1 MKSQKETK
9 LMKNK
14 KIILNLLALITV
26 VIWAAT
32 FISSKIL
39 LNTFTPLEVMFYRFV
54 IAYFLLLIIHPKFHK
69 IDSLKEEI
77 MFLLSGITGGSL
89 YFLTENSA
97 VKISQVSNV
106 GLIVATA
113 PIITALFAHFFT
125 KGEKLNKNLFI
136 GFLIAISGVILVMF
150 NGNFMLK
157 LNPVGDILAL
167 CAAVSWS
174 VYSIITKK
182 LGSKYNPLY
191 LTRKIFFYALLT
203 MIPFLFT
210 SEFNFKISKLLTFE
224 VMSNLLF
231 LGIVASSICYV
242 MWNFTV
248 DKLGVVKT
256 NNYIYLIPAITLI
269 LSVLILHEKITLY
282 SSLGAF
288 LIFLGVYVSENGLKF
303 NIFSNNKNSIQEET
317 LSDV

>member
-1 MKSQKETK
+1 MKD
-9 LMKNK
+9 K
-14 KIILNLLALITV
+14 KILLNLLALITV
-26 VIWAAT
+26 VIWATT

-69 IDSLKEEI
+69 IDSLKEEA

-89 YFLTENSA
+89 YFLAENSA

-113 PIITALFAHFFT
+113 PIITALLAHFFT
-125 KGEKLNKNLFI
+125 KGEKLNKNLII
-136 GFLIAISGVILVMF
+136 GFLIAISGVFLVMF

-157 LNPVGDILAL
+157 LNPAGDVLAL
-167 CAAVSWS
+167 CAALSWS
-174 VYSIITKK
+174 VYSITTKK
-182 LGSKYNPLY
+182 FGSKYNYLY
-191 LTRKIFFYALLT
+191 LTRKIFFYALIT

-210 SEFNFKISKLLTFE
+210 SEFNFDVSKLLNFN
-224 VMSNLLF
+224 VISNLLF
-231 LGIVASSICYV
+231 LGVVASSICYV

-269 LSVLILHEKITLY
+269 LSLVILHEQITLY
-282 SSLGAF
+282 SSIGAL
-288 LIFLGVYVSENGLKF
+288 LIFLGVYVSENGLNF
-303 NIFSNNKNSIQEET
+303 IIFSNNGNSIEEET
-317 LSDV
+317 LSDI

>member
-1 MKSQKETK
+1 MTD
-9 LMKNK
+9 K
-14 KIILNLLALITV
+14 KFLLNLLALITV
-26 VIWAAT
+26 VIWATT

-54 IAYFLLLIIHPKFHK
+54 IAYFLLLLIHPKFHK
-69 IDSLKEEI
+69 ITSLKEEF
-77 MFLLSGITGGSL
+77 MFLVSGVTGGSL
-89 YFLTENSA
+89 YFLTENTA

-113 PIITALFAHFFT
+113 PIITALLAHFFT
-125 KGEKLNKNLFI
+125 KGEKLNKNLII
-136 GFLIAISGVILVMF
+136 GFLIAISGVFLVMF

-157 LNPVGDILAL
+157 LNPLGDILAL
-167 CAAVSWS
+167 GAAVSWS
-174 VYSIITKK
+174 IYSITTKK
-182 LGSKYNPLY
+182 FGSKYNYLY

-210 SEFNFKISKLLTFE
+210 SEFNFDVSKLSDFK

-231 LGIVASSICYV
+231 LGVVASSICYV
-242 MWNFTV
+242 TWNFTV

-269 LSVLILHEKITLY
+269 FSILILHEKVTLY
-282 SSLGAF
+282 SSIGAL
-288 LIFLGVYVSENGLKF
+288 LIFLGVYVSEKGLKF
-303 NIFSNNKNSIQEET
+303 NIFSNDRNSIQKE
-317 LSDV
+317 LL

>member
-1 MKSQKETK
+1 M
-9 LMKNK
+9 NDR

-26 VIWAAT
+26 VIWATT

-39 LNTFTPLEVMFYRFV
+39 LNIFTPLEVMFYRFV
-54 IAYFLLLIIHPKFHK
+54 IAYFVLLIIYPKFHK
-69 IDSLKEEI
+69 IGSLKEEA
-77 MFLLSGITGGSL
+77 MFLFSGITGGSL

-113 PIITALFAHFFT
+113 PIITALLAHFFT
-125 KGEKLNKNLFI
+125 KGEKLNRNLII
-136 GFLIAISGVILVMF
+136 GFFVAISGVFLVMF

-157 LNPVGDILAL
+157 LNPIGDILAL

-174 VYSIITKK
+174 IYSIITKK
-182 LGSKYNPLY
+182 FGSKYNHLY
-191 LTRKIFFYALLT
+191 LTRKIFFYALIT
-203 MIPFLFT
+203 MVPFLSS
-210 SEFNFKISKLLTFE
+210 SEFNFDIYKLSNIKVIL
-224 VMSNLLF
+224 NLLF

-242 MWNFTV
+242 IWNFTV

-269 LSVLILHEKITLY
+269 FSILVLHERITLY
-282 SSLGAF
+282 SSLGALF
-288 LIFLGVYVSENGLKF
+288 IFLGVYVSENGITF
-303 NIFSNNKNSIQEET
+303 NILKKSNNSI
-317 LSDV
+317 S

>member
-1 MKSQKETK
+1 
-9 LMKNK
+9 
-14 KIILNLLALITV
+14 
-26 VIWAAT
+26 
-32 FISSKIL
+32 
-39 LNTFTPLEVMFYRFV
+39 
-54 IAYFLLLIIHPKFHK
+54 
-69 IDSLKEEI
+69 

-113 PIITALFAHFFT
+113 PIITALLAHFFT

-136 GFLIAISGVILVMF
+136 GFVIAISGVILVMF

-157 LNPVGDILAL
+157 LNPLGDILAL

-210 SEFNFKISKLLTFE
+210 SEFNFDISKLLTFE
-224 VMSNLLF
+224 IMSNLLF
-231 LGIVASSICYV
+231 LGIVASSLCYV
-242 MWNFTV
+242 VWNFTV

-269 LSVLILHEKITLY
+269 LSVVILHEKITLY
-282 SSLGAF
+282 SSLGAL

-303 NIFSNNKNSIQEET
+303 NIFSNNINSIQEEN
-317 LSDV
+317 LSNL

>member
-1 MKSQKETK
+1 MKDKK
-9 LMKNK
+9 LF
-14 KIILNLLALITV
+14 LNLLALITV

-69 IDSLKEEI
+69 IDSLKEEA

-113 PIITALFAHFFT
+113 PIITALLAHFFT

-136 GFLIAISGVILVMF
+136 GFVIAISGVILVMF

-157 LNPVGDILAL
+157 LNPLGDILAL

-210 SEFNFKISKLLTFE
+210 SEFNFDISKLLTFE
-224 VMSNLLF
+224 IMSNLLF
-231 LGIVASSICYV
+231 LGIVASSLCYV
-242 MWNFTV
+242 VWNFTV

-269 LSVLILHEKITLY
+269 LSVVILHEKITLY
-282 SSLGAF
+282 SSLGAL

-303 NIFSNNKNSIQEET
+303 NIFSNNINSIQEEN
-317 LSDV
+317 LSNL

>member
-1 MKSQKETK
+1 M
-9 LMKNK
+9 NDR
-14 KIILNLLALITV
+14 KILLNLLALITV
-26 VIWAAT
+26 VIWATT

-54 IAYFLLLIIHPKFHK
+54 IAYFVLLIIYPKFHK
-69 IDSLKEEI
+69 IESLKEEA
-77 MFLLSGITGGSL
+77 MFLFSGITGGSL

-113 PIITALFAHFFT
+113 PIITALLAHFFT
-125 KGEKLNKNLFI
+125 KGEKLNRNLII
-136 GFLIAISGVILVMF
+136 GFFVAISGVFLVMF

-157 LNPVGDILAL
+157 LNPIGDILAL

-174 VYSIITKK
+174 IYSIITKK
-182 LGSKYNPLY
+182 FGSKYNHLY
-191 LTRKIFFYALLT
+191 LTRKIFFYALIT
-203 MIPFLFT
+203 MVPFLSS
-210 SEFNFKISKLLTFE
+210 SEFNFDIYKLSNIKVIL
-224 VMSNLLF
+224 NLLF

-242 MWNFTV
+242 IWNFTV

-269 LSVLILHEKITLY
+269 FSILVLHERITLY
-282 SSLGAF
+282 SSLGALF
-288 LIFLGVYVSENGLKF
+288 IFLGVYVSENGITFDILKK
-303 NIFSNNKNSIQEET
+303 SNNSI
-317 LSDV
+317 S

>member
-1 MKSQKETK
+1 MKD
-9 LMKNK
+9 K
-14 KIILNLLALITV
+14 KILLNLLALITV
-26 VIWAAT
+26 VIWATT

-69 IDSLKEEI
+69 IDSLKEEA

-89 YFLTENSA
+89 YFLAENSA

-113 PIITALFAHFFT
+113 PIITALLAHFFT

-136 GFLIAISGVILVMF
+136 GFLIAISGVFLVMF

-157 LNPVGDILAL
+157 LNPAGDILAL
-167 CAAVSWS
+167 CAALSWS
-174 VYSIITKK
+174 IYSITTKK
-182 LGSKYNPLY
+182 FGSKYNYLY

-210 SEFNFKISKLLTFE
+210 SEFNFDISKLLTFKI
-224 VMSNLLF
+224 MSNLLF
-231 LGIVASSICYV
+231 LGIVASSLCYV
-242 MWNFTV
+242 VWNYTV

-269 LSVLILHEKITLY
+269 LSVVVLHEKITLF
-282 SSLGAF
+282 SSLGAL
-288 LIFLGVYVSENGLKF
+288 LIFLGVYVSENGLNF
-303 NIFSNNKNSIQEET
+303 NIVSSTRNSTQEET
-317 LSDV
+317 LSDI

>member
-1 MKSQKETK
+1 MKDKK
-9 LMKNK
+9 LF
-14 KIILNLLALITV
+14 LNLLALITV

-69 IDSLKEEI
+69 IDSLKEEA

-113 PIITALFAHFFT
+113 PIITALLAHFFT

-136 GFLIAISGVILVMF
+136 GFVIAISGVILVMF

-157 LNPVGDILAL
+157 LNPLGDILAL

-174 VYSIITKK
+174 FYSIITKK

-210 SEFNFKISKLLTFE
+210 SEFNFDISKLLTFE
-224 VMSNLLF
+224 IMSNLLF
-231 LGIVASSICYV
+231 LGIVASSLCYV
-242 MWNFTV
+242 VWNFTV

-256 NNYIYLIPAITLI
+256 NNYIYVIPAITLI
-269 LSVLILHEKITLY
+269 LSVVILHEKITLY
-282 SSLGAF
+282 SSLGAL

-303 NIFSNNKNSIQEET
+303 NIFSNNINSIQEEN
-317 LSDV
+317 LSNL

>member
-1 MKSQKETK
+1 MKD
-9 LMKNK
+9 K
-14 KIILNLLALITV
+14 KILLNLLALITV
-26 VIWAAT
+26 VIWATT

-69 IDSLKEEI
+69 IDSLKEEA

-89 YFLTENSA
+89 YFLAENSA

-113 PIITALFAHFFT
+113 PIITALLAHFFT
-125 KGEKLNKNLFI
+125 KGEKLNKNLFF
-136 GFLIAISGVILVMF
+136 GFLIAISGVFLVMF

-157 LNPVGDILAL
+157 LNPTGDILAL
-167 CAAVSWS
+167 CAALSWS
-174 VYSIITKK
+174 IYSITTKK
-182 LGSKYNPLY
+182 FGSKYNYLY

-210 SEFNFKISKLLTFE
+210 SEFNFDISKLLTFS
-224 VMSNLLF
+224 VISNLLF
-231 LGIVASSICYV
+231 LGIVASSLCYV
-242 MWNFTV
+242 VWNFTV

-269 LSVLILHEKITLY
+269 LSVLVLHEKITLF
-282 SSLGAF
+282 SSLGAL

-303 NIFSNNKNSIQEET
+303 NIVSNTTNSTQEET
-317 LSDV
+317 LSDI

>member
-1 MKSQKETK
+1 MNDKK
-9 LMKNK
+9 LF
-14 KIILNLLALITV
+14 LNLLALITV

-210 SEFNFKISKLLTFE
+210 SEFNFDISKLLTFE
-224 VMSNLLF
+224 IMSNLLF

-248 DKLGVVKT
+248 NKLGVVKT
-256 NNYIYLIPAITLI
+256 NNYIYLIPAITLL
-269 LSVLILHEKITLY
+269 LSVTILHEKITLY
-282 SSLGAF
+282 SGIGAL
-288 LIFLGVYVSENGLKF
+288 LIFLGVYVSENGLNS
-303 NIFSNNKNSIQEET
+303 NIFSNNRNSIQEKT

>member
-1 MKSQKETK
+1 MHD
-9 LMKNK
+9 K
-14 KIILNLLALITV
+14 KILLNFLALITV
-26 VIWAAT
+26 IIWATT

-39 LNTFTPLEVMFYRFV
+39 LNIFTPLEVMFYRFV
-54 IAYFLLLIIHPKFHK
+54 IAYFLLLIIHPKFYK
-69 IDSLKEEI
+69 IDSLKEEA

-113 PIITALFAHFFT
+113 PIITALLAHFFT

-136 GFLIAISGVILVMF
+136 GFLIAISGVFLVMF

-157 LNPVGDILAL
+157 LNPAGDILAL
-167 CAAVSWS
+167 FAALSWS
-174 VYSIITKK
+174 VYSITTKK
-182 LGSKYNPLY
+182 FASKYNSLY

-203 MIPFLFT
+203 IIPFLFT
-210 SEFNFKISKLLTFE
+210 SEFNFNISKLLNFK
-224 VMSNLLF
+224 VISNILF
-231 LGIVASSICYV
+231 LGVVASSLCYV
-242 MWNFTV
+242 IWNFTV

-269 LSVLILHEKITLY
+269 LSVIILHEKITLY
-282 SSLGAF
+282 SGLGAL
-288 LIFLGVYVSENGLKF
+288 LIFIGVYVSENGLKF
-303 NIFSNNKNSIQEET
+303 NILLDNRNSNQEEI
-317 LSDV
+317 L

>member
-1 MKSQKETK
+1 M
-9 LMKNK
+9 NDK

-26 VIWAAT
+26 VIWATT

-39 LNTFTPLEVMFYRFV
+39 LSTFTPLEVMFYRFV

-69 IDSLKEEI
+69 IESLKEEA

-89 YFLTENSA
+89 YFLAENSA

-113 PIITALFAHFFT
+113 PIITALLAHFFT

-136 GFLIAISGVILVMF
+136 GFLIAISGVFLVMF

-167 CAAVSWS
+167 CAALSWS
-174 VYSIITKK
+174 VYSITTKK
-182 LGSKYNPLY
+182 FGSKYNSLY

-210 SEFNFKISKLLTFE
+210 SEFNFDVSKLLTFK
-224 VMSNLLF
+224 VISNLLF
-231 LGIVASSICYV
+231 LGVVASSICYV

-269 LSVLILHEKITLY
+269 LSVIILHEKITLY
-282 SSLGAF
+282 SSLGAL

-303 NIFSNNKNSIQEET
+303 NIFSNNRNSIEEET

>member
-1 MKSQKETK
+1 MKDKK
-9 LMKNK
+9 LF
-14 KIILNLLALITV
+14 LNLLALITV
-26 VIWAAT
+26 VIWATT

-54 IAYFLLLIIHPKFHK
+54 IAYFLLIIIHPKFHK
-69 IDSLKEEI
+69 IDSLKEEA
-77 MFLLSGITGGSL
+77 MFLLSGIAGGSL

-113 PIITALFAHFFT
+113 PIITALLAHFFT
-125 KGEKLNKNLFI
+125 KNEKLNKNLFI

-157 LNPVGDILAL
+157 LNPIGDILAL
-167 CAAVSWS
+167 CAAISWS

-210 SEFNFKISKLLTFE
+210 SEFNFDIPKLLTVE
-224 VMSNLLF
+224 IMSNLLF
-231 LGIVASSICYV
+231 LGIIASSLCYV
-242 MWNFTV
+242 VWNFTV

-269 LSVLILHEKITLY
+269 LSVVILHEKITLY
-282 SSLGAF
+282 SSLGAL

-303 NIFSNNKNSIQEET
+303 NVFSNNVNSIQEEN
-317 LSDV
+317 LSNL